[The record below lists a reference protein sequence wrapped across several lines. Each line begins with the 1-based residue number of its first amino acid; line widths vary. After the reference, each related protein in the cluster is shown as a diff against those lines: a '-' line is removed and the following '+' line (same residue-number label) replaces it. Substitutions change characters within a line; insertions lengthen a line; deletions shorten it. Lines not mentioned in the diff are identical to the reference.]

1 MERCT
6 NNGGIFSGLGC
17 ALCALCFVLCLLDLA
32 REGGGVAKEPGSSC
46 QQSVAAH
53 TKELTTP

>member
-1 MERCT
+1 MAA
-6 NNGGIFSGLGC
+6 SLVDW
-17 ALCALCFVLCLLDLA
+17 AVLSVLCALCFACLTWPG
-32 REGGGVAKEPGSSC
+32 RGGGVAKEPGSSC